1 MLTPILA
8 MLPGSLRARMLAWY
22 MGEHRAMLDDFG
34 AVNYT
39 RYPPGLAAAL
49 DRMAEGSTVV
59 AGAGRTSAHLW
70 VVPPHQHGSAEVSPA
85 PDQPT
90 IHARAAALREL

>member
-1 MLTPILA
+1 MLA
-8 MLPGSLRARMLAWY
+8 VLPGSLRSRLLSWY
-22 MGEHRAMLDDFG
+22 MGEHRAMLDDFD
-34 AVNYT
+34 AVHFT

-49 DRMAEGSTVV
+49 DTMGEGSTVV

-85 PDQPT
+85 SDQPT
-90 IHARAAALREL
+90 INARSAALREL